1 MKIKEYILSLFG
13 KITIFKWKVVESF
26 IAMDDEKSE
35 EDVSQTYEEQFL
47 NYLQQ
52 VNPMMYD
59 EIMSNKFIKD
69 IQSGKI
75 NGVGQ

>member
-26 IAMDDEKSE
+26 IAMDGEKSE